1 MTALRA
7 AEEEQ
12 RSALALERHARAQDV
27 ARLEQAVAEAEGATR
42 QALARDKDARAQAER
57 VQGRGGEAW
66 ARIEAKAGERE
77 AAALAE
83 LRR

>member
-42 QALARDKDARAQAER
+42 QALARDKEA
-57 VQGRGGEAW
+57 GRRRSGCRPTRGEAW

-77 AAALAE
+77 AAAW
-83 LRR
+83 RSSGR